1 MNEMGL
7 FDFIHDKVL
16 DEIDRHKERKENEK
30 TRIDE
35 RKKVFQEMQD
45 LRQNFIDG
53 IYELGS
59 KWQAEKILS
68 FLNAI
73 CKEFE
78 ISIIAGDPRTSDE
91 ISDFVERQQ
100 GDCRRPIE
108 SAIEARWILV
118 DQYNERFEPTLLR
131 TNRRGKRVY
140 LATENLTKNK
150 PMAWIRDEIFAYDYD
165 VRKRNE
171 KLEEESRQ
179 AKLQEKKMKEKAD
192 AILAEEEKRKK
203 EAAILAERRRLKI
216 YRRKQYQKLVGHIP
230 KEREDDDEWIQ
241 SESVKA
247 EKKAKLH
254 SEKIS
259 KFFIRAKIN
268 DDLQKMVKREWDT
281 PIDDI
286 AYIHARGWISEN
298 NMYPV
303 IHSIL
308 NKRGKKALNVDD
320 GDYLFRFREHTQLL
334 VALSV
339 GAQSMDWAKQLL
351 ESGFADNVTA
361 MEMVLDGMSVKVA
374 RKAYGIEPGPD
385 PSPVS
390 LPEIN
395 DDTFDSDDEDNE
407 LLL

>member
-16 DEIDRHKERKENEK
+16 DGIDRHKELKEEEK
-30 TRIDE
+30 TRIED
-35 RKKVFQEMQD
+35 RKEAFQRLQD
-45 LRQNFIDG
+45 LRQGFIDG
-53 IYELGS
+53 IYEHHQS
-59 KWQAEKILS
+59 EKILS
-68 FLNAI
+68 FYNAI

-78 ISIIAGDPRTSDE
+78 ISIIAGGPRTSDE
-91 ISDFVERQQ
+91 ISDFVERRQ
-100 GDCRRPIE
+100 GDCRKPILE
-108 SAIEARWILV
+108 SIEARWSLV
-118 DQYNERFEPTLLR
+118 DQYNERFLPNESFE
-131 TNRRGKRVY
+131 K
-140 LATENLTKNK
+140 ATKNK
-150 PMAWIRDEIFAYDYD
+150 PMAWIRNEIRSYDDD
-165 VRKRNE
+165 VRKRKE

-179 AKLQEKKMKEKAD
+179 AKLQEKKIKELDMVKY
-192 AILAEEEKRKK
+192 AEEEKRKK

-268 DDLQKMVKREWDT
+268 DDLQKMVMREWDT

-308 NKRGKKALNVDD
+308 NERGKKALNVDD

-395 DDTFDSDDEDNE
+395 DDTFDPDDEDNE